1 MFPTVPMM
9 DNRDFSLYT
18 LHFFSYL
25 CMFFGL
31 HLLEK
36 HVFYVFY
43 VITTKLQLYETITFG

>member
-1 MFPTVPMM
+1 
-9 DNRDFSLYT
+9 
-18 LHFFSYL
+18 
-25 CMFFGL
+25 MFFGL